1 MSEERSTER
10 AQIPEPIES
19 VPRPTPLNF
28 SEITS
33 GESSLFNKTEDTS
46 NLTEDKTFE
55 DDKGILEIIS
65 FIYFNLENRLGNATT
80 RAARLDILAA
90 TVDSHLKVQ

>member
-1 MSEERSTER
+1 MD
-10 AQIPEPIES
+10 PENDI

-33 GESSLFNKTEDTS
+33 DESSLFNKTEDTS

-55 DDKGILEIIS
+55 DDK
-65 FIYFNLENRLGNATT
+65 ENRLGNATT
-80 RAARLDILAA
+80 RAARLDTLAA
-90 TVDSHLKVQ
+90 TVDSHLKQTAWKYRTIKEILNDP